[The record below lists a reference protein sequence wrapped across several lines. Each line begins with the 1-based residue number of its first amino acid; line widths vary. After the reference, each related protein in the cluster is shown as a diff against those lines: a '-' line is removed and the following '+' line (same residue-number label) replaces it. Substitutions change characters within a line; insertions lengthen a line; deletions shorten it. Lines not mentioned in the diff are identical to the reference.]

1 MHAEERYKAILRQ
14 VRRQGSVRVSEL
26 ASELGASPATVRKDV
41 EVLSERGLVV
51 RVHGGAMLPEDWS
64 QTMPSEPVAA
74 PDAASPGRRLTFGL
88 VVPAANYYYPE
99 LIKGVQEAAE
109 ARGIRVALRISE
121 YNAEQERVQAA
132 ELVEDGA
139 DGLLLAPTGADPDA
153 PRQWYEELGVPVVLV
168 ERGQAQEGASIDF
181 VVTDHVFGARRA
193 VEHLLEVGRRR
204 IGLLVRGAS
213 PTVPWLREGY
223 AAGMR
228 QAGVDV
234 PEDASFIDLGFE
246 WQGNPAYDR
255 PMDSFLEAVEAG
267 RLDAAIVHPDTEA
280 VVLLQRLRSRS
291 ISVPSDLAIV
301 SYDDEV
307 AGIADIPL
315 SAVAPAKYDVGVSA
329 VEMLRL
335 RLAEPSRSRRRTFI
349 LPQLHVRFSSDL

>member
-1 MHAEERYKAILRQ
+1 MHAEERHKAILRQ
-14 VRRQGSVRVSEL
+14 VRRQGSARVREL
-26 ASELGASPATVRKDV
+26 AAELGASTATIRKDV

-64 QTMPSEPVAA
+64 QTVRPGQVADS
-74 PDAASPGRRLTFGL
+74 DAASSGRLLTFGL
-88 VVPAANYYYPE
+88 VVPSANYYYPE
-99 LIKGVQEAAE
+99 LIKGVQETAE

-121 YNAEQERVQAA
+121 YNAEQERLQAT
-132 ELVEDGA
+132 ELVQDGA
-139 DGLLLAPTGADPDA
+139 DGLLLAPSGAEPDV

-168 ERGQAQEGASIDF
+168 ERGQAREGASIDF
-181 VVTDHVFGARRA
+181 VVSDHVFGARRA

-204 IGLLVRGAS
+204 IALLVRGET

-223 AAGMR
+223 DAAMR

-234 PEDASFIDLGFE
+234 PEDIAFIDLGSE

-255 PMDSFLEAVEAG
+255 PMDTFLKAVED
-267 RLDAAIVHPDTEA
+267 RRVDAVIVHPDTEGL
-280 VVLLQRLRSRS
+280 VLLQRLRSRS

-301 SYDDEV
+301 SYDDEF

-329 VEMLRL
+329 VELLRI
-335 RLAEPSRSRRRTFI
+335 RLAEPSGSRRRTFI
-349 LPQLHVRFSSDL
+349 LPKLHMRFSSDL